1 MPFGSPRPMDSSAN
15 EPQLPMPSGSA
26 SSLAGTKRPATS
38 LLPPFEPLS
47 SSPGLPRPSKRQNM
61 GMDANLRYPT
71 PIPTSST
78 GILSSSP
85 LRRNSA
91 AIGAARAAA
100 LEKRAPLGALP
111 SVELAENGE
120 TLLMGRSSNSSHY
133 QLSASRLISR
143 VHVKA
148 RYVAATQPREANKV
162 EIVCE
167 GWNGLK
173 VHCQGR
179 SWDLA
184 KGDTFT
190 SETEA
195 EIMIDVQEAR
205 VLVQWP
211 RLSSPIDTAA
221 NLSDSSWDDTPPRSQ
236 TRAGRL
242 LDSSPLRRHSTYIR
256 SPESLTPAHL
266 SSAQRLN
273 DLLPGPQ
280 DCDGAIEIYEDEP
293 ELPGHE
299 HEASLDPNASFLTE
313 ATASFHSHLGN
324 EDDSDDEH
332 NPDEENDPIV
342 HSFGPFGADISNRLA
357 SIMGKSPR
365 AQKPLGRDIPQIA
378 ENPEASETHTE
389 GSLPSDPPSPVNKEE
404 KTPQPGEKTPS
415 PEDFLL
421 DREEEEQEPTPQKP
435 NVAVHPGVGN
445 HVVNQL
451 AYSRLSSTPLSSI
464 MQQLPADLKV
474 DLTVDALREAIES
487 TTCIGIITRQG
498 KDAAG
503 KPLESEYYYVPEDDK
518 DDQRRAAVVDGL
530 RKPSLRNCRKQ
541 HKQYYWKR
549 PRTP

>member
-1 MPFGSPRPMDSSAN
+1 MPFDSPKPVGSSAN
-15 EPQLPMPSGSA
+15 EPQLPMPSSSS
-26 SSLAGTKRPATS
+26 SSLAGTKRPAPS

-47 SSPGLPRPSKRQNM
+47 SSPGLPRQKRQNL

-148 RYVAATQPREANKV
+148 RYIAATETGDVGKV

-173 VHCQGR
+173 LHCQGR
-179 SWDLA
+179 SWDLS
-184 KGDTFT
+184 KGDTFS
-190 SETEA
+190 SETAA
-195 EIMIDVQEAR
+195 EIMIDVQETR

-211 RLSSPIDTAA
+211 RLASPVDHAA
-221 NLSDSSWDDTPPRSQ
+221 NLSDSSWDDSPPRSQ

-242 LDSSPLRRHSTYIR
+242 LDSSPLRRHAASIR
-256 SPESLTPAHL
+256 SPESPTPLHL
-266 SSAQRLN
+266 SSSQRLQQ
-273 DLLPGPQ
+273 DLLPDLQ
-280 DCDGAIEIYEDEP
+280 DRDGAIEIYEDEP
-293 ELPGHE
+293 ELPD
-299 HEASLDPNASFLTE
+299 HEAALDPNASILTE
-313 ATASFHSHLGN
+313 ATASFHSHLG
-324 EDDSDDEH
+324 DDDDDDEEH

-357 SIMGKSPR
+357 SIMSKSPR
-365 AQKPLGRDIPQIA
+365 TRKPLGRDILQLA
-378 ENPEASETHTE
+378 ENPEESETHTE
-389 GSLPSDPPSPVNKEE
+389 SSLLSDPPSPESNE
-404 KTPQPGEKTPS
+404 EKTPS
-415 PEDFLL
+415 PEDQLIG
-421 DREEEEQEPTPQKP
+421 EVEEEQQRTPQKP
-435 NVAVHPGVGN
+435 KVVVHPSLGN

-464 MQQLPADLKV
+464 MQHLPANLTG
-474 DLTVDALREAIES
+474 DLTSDALRDVIES

-503 KPLESEYYYVPEDDK
+503 KALESEYYYVPEQDD
-518 DDQRRAAVVDGL
+518 DDERREAVVDGL
-530 RKPSLRNCRKQ
+530 RRPSLRNCRKQ

>member
-1 MPFGSPRPMDSSAN
+1 MPFDSDKLAGSLAN
-15 EPQLPMPSGSA
+15 EPRLPMPSATST
-26 SSLAGTKRPATS
+26 SLAGTKRPAPS
-38 LLPPFEPLS
+38 LLPPFELLS
-47 SSPGLPRPSKRQNM
+47 SSPGLPRTSKRQNTAT
-61 GMDANLRYPT
+61 DASLRYPT

-91 AIGAARAAA
+91 AIGEARNAMV
-100 LEKRAPLGALP
+100 EKRAPLGALP

-120 TLLMGRSSNSSHY
+120 PLLMGRSSNSAHY

-148 RYVAATQPREANKV
+148 RFVAATEPEEANKV

-173 VHCQGR
+173 LHCQGR
-179 SWDLA
+179 SWDLS
-184 KGDTFT
+184 KGDTFS

-205 VLVQWP
+205 VLLQWP
-211 RLSSPIDTAA
+211 RLSSAIDNVG
-221 NLSDSSWDDTPPRSQ
+221 NLSDSSWDDSPPRSQ
-236 TRAGRL
+236 TRPGRL
-242 LDSSPLRRHSTYIR
+242 FDSSPLRRHAASIR
-256 SPESLTPAHL
+256 SPESPTPVHL
-266 SSAQRLN
+266 ASSQRLH
-273 DLLPGPQ
+273 DLLPSPSEL
-280 DCDGAIEIYEDEP
+280 DGAIEIYEDEP
-293 ELPGHE
+293 ELPGQIT
-299 HEASLDPNASFLTE
+299 LDPNASMLTE
-313 ATASFHSHLGN
+313 ATASFHSHLDDE
-324 EDDSDDEH
+324 EDDEAEH

-357 SIMGKSPR
+357 SILGKSPR
-365 AQKPLGRDIPQIA
+365 AGNPLGRDIPELA

-389 GSLPSDPPSPVNKEE
+389 SSLLSDPPSPETRDEE
-404 KTPQPGEKTPS
+404 TPTP
-415 PEDFLL
+415 DDQLL
-421 DREEEEQEPTPQKP
+421 SEEEEDREPTPQKP
-435 NVAVHPGVGN
+435 KVTVHPGVAN

-451 AYSRLSSTPLSSI
+451 AYSRLSSTPLSVI
-464 MQQLPADLKV
+464 MQHLPDDFKV
-474 DLTVDALREAIES
+474 DLTRDALCEVIES
-487 TTCIGIITRQG
+487 TGCLGIIPRQG

-503 KPLESEYYYVPEDDK
+503 KVLESEYYYLPEK
-518 DDQRRAAVVDGL
+518 DNDSERRAAVVDDL